1 MPDQTPN
8 LALPWLMPAQAQKH
22 VTVNEALG
30 RLDALVQT
38 SVESR
43 SVSAEPASPTEGQAW
58 LIPAAASGASWAG
71 FDEHDLAY
79 FQDGA
84 WHAVSARTG
93 QLAYIRDENALF
105 VFDGNSWV
113 GLSSLVTALGNLE
126 LLGVGTTAD
135 ASNPFTARLNNALW
149 TARPA
154 GEGGTGDIRLVMNKE
169 TGADTA
175 SFIFQSGWS
184 GRAEFGLTGA
194 DDFSIKLS
202 ADGAS
207 WADGMVL
214 ERDTGQALFPNGL
227 KVGQSGNLLDV
238 FEQGSWTP
246 EVADALTGGNVVTT
260 SARDGR
266 YLRIGNMVHL
276 WITIDGINVAS
287 LTSTNTL
294 YVRNLPF
301 ACGPE
306 KAQRGIFIPQT
317 KFMKNGD
324 ALTGLNL
331 KDESAIVF
339 ALQYNA
345 ANLSLALVSDIT
357 STGTAIQGQVTYL
370 TGD

>member
-1 MPDQTPN
+1 MKDAAMPDQTPN

-169 TGADTA
+169 TGADTQENRHLVREA
-175 SFIFQSGWS
+175 LTVLGACPQIGPMERQVHVSDLYEPDGW
-184 GRAEFGLTGA
+184 GRYPFKWRST
-194 DDFSIKLS
+194 SKS
-202 ADGAS
+202 
-207 WADGMVL
+207 
-214 ERDTGQALFPNGL
+214 NL
-227 KVGQSGNLLDV
+227 KVDRTMAASKNLRKRGEANYNS
-238 FEQGSWTP
+238 FK
-246 EVADALTGGNVVTT
+246 
-260 SARDGR
+260 R
-266 YLRIGNMVHL
+266 
-276 WITIDGINVAS
+276 
-287 LTSTNTL
+287 
-294 YVRNLPF
+294 
-301 ACGPE
+301 
-306 KAQRGIFIPQT
+306 KAAENRG
-317 KFMKNGD
+317 
-324 ALTGLNL
+324 
-331 KDESAIVF
+331 
-339 ALQYNA
+339 
-345 ANLSLALVSDIT
+345 
-357 STGTAIQGQVTYL
+357 
-370 TGD
+370 